1 MADEGL
7 ATAAAAGGAT
17 TACVNAWRV
26 LRAAHARV
34 EQELGGELSRRCG
47 LTVTEFDALFALR
60 LHPAGESRIGDLLA
74 AVPLSQPALSRL
86 VARLEGRGLL
96 CREPAPT
103 DARAAHL
110 RLTPAGNALLDD
122 AAAIHTRV
130 VHSAF
135 ASRFSQEEQA
145 TLLRILGRI
154 AAE

>member
-1 MADEGL
+1 MTDRGL
-7 ATAAAAGGAT
+7 AEAAATGGAT

-34 EQELGGELSRRCG
+34 EQELGVELSRRCS

-60 LHPAGESRIGDLLA
+60 LHPAGEPRISDLLA

-86 VARLEGRGLL
+86 VARLERRGLL
-96 CREPAPT
+96 CREPVPS

-110 RLTPAGNALLDD
+110 RLTPAGVSLLDD
-122 AAAIHTRV
+122 AAAIHARV
-130 VHSAF
+130 VHAAF

-145 TLLRILGRI
+145 SLLRILGRI